1 MKDKNFMDS
10 SILIY
15 GHIMQDKRKKN
26 IARPKN
32 RKYLNQHK
40 SIYRMQ
46 IRNNW
51 TKEEISE
58 IYEMPLLELIYKA
71 SNVHREYHET
81 GEVQVCTLLSI
92 KTGACTEDCS
102 YCSQSIR
109 HHTGVEVQALMKK
122 DEVLAYAEKA
132 KKAGSTRFC
141 MGAAWR
147 EVRDNRDFDRV
158 LEMVKGVNEM
168 GMEVC
173 CTLGMVTESQAEK
186 LHEAGLYAYNHN
198 VDTSR
203 EYYPEV
209 ITTRTYDDRLETL
222 GNVRKA
228 GISVCSGGIIG
239 IGETHEDRIGML
251 HTLSTLPAHPGSVPI
266 NALVRVAGTPL
277 QGNEKVDIWD
287 MIRMIATARI
297 IMPKAMV
304 RLSAGR
310 NEMSVSEQAL
320 CFMAGAN
327 SIFSGEKLLTTPNPD
342 FDSDNV
348 MFQLL
353 GLKPR
358 ASFKESATAAEG
370 GFVELKEELATG

>member
-1 MKDKNFMDS
+1 
-10 SILIY
+10 
-15 GHIMQDKRKKN
+15 
-26 IARPKN
+26 
-32 RKYLNQHK
+32 
-40 SIYRMQ
+40 MQ

-58 IYEMPLLELIYKA
+58 IYNTPLLELIYNA
-71 SNVHREYHET
+71 SKVHREYHAT

-92 KTGACTEDCS
+92 KTGGCPEDCA
-102 YCSQSIR
+102 YCPQAAR
-109 HHTGVEVQALMKK
+109 YNTGVDVQALMKK
-122 DEVLAYAEKA
+122 EEVLAYAKRA
-132 KKAGSTRFC
+132 KNAGSTRFC

-158 LEMVKGVNEM
+158 LEMVQGVNEL

-173 CTLGMVTESQAEK
+173 CTMGMLTEEQAKK
-186 LHEAGLYAYNHN
+186 LYDAGLYAYNHN
-198 VDTSR
+198 VDTS
-203 EYYPEV
+203 EDHYADI
-209 ITTRTYDDRLETL
+209 ITTRTYNDRLQTL

-239 IGETHEDRIGML
+239 LGETHEDRIGML
-251 HTLSTLPAHPGSVPI
+251 HTLATLPTHPGSVPV
-266 NALVRVAGTPL
+266 NALVRVKGTPL
-277 QGNEKVDIWD
+277 QDNPKVDIWD

-297 IMPKAMV
+297 IMPAAMV

-310 NEMSVSEQAL
+310 AEMSVAEQAL

-327 SIFSGEKLLTTPNPD
+327 SIFSGDKLLTTPNPA
-342 FDSDNV
+342 FDEDNA

-358 ASFKESATAAEG
+358 EAF
-370 GFVELKEELATG
+370 KEELIS